1 MHRRAVVTGAFSYI
15 GAAVARELCG
25 RGWQVHTLTRRHA
38 PPGEMQVTGCREEL
52 DGLEQELLVS
62 RAPALGRESV
72 GSWLL
77 EHGAALGRRYVNDRE
92 RHFGLGH
99 SQPILIP

>member
-38 PPGEMQVTGCREEL
+38 PSETQVTASDLRFDAEY
-52 DGLEQELLVS
+52 LEQVL
-62 RAPALGRESV
+62 RNADAF
-72 GSWLL
+72 
-77 EHGAALGRRYVNDRE
+77 VNTYWIR
-92 RHFGLGH
+92 FPL
-99 SQPILIP
+99 

>member
-1 MHRRAVVTGAFSYI
+1 LRLVEAWLDDVV
-15 GAAVARELCG
+15 
-25 RGWQVHTLTRRHA
+25 LT
-38 PPGEMQVTGCREEL
+38 REEL

-72 GSWLL
+72 GRWLL
-77 EHGAALGRRYVNDRE
+77 EHGAALGRSYVNDRE
-92 RHFGLGH
+92 RHFGLGR